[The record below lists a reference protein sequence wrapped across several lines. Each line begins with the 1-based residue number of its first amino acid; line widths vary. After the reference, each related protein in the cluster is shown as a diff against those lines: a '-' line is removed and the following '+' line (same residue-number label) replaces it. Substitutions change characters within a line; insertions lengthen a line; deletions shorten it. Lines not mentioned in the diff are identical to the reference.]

1 MVDFCVK
8 YNMYNNFDKKGAG
21 KLVIQ
26 KITKTKLLVLRKM
39 TSFSNPKKQRSE
51 PYYESSVCT
60 KKNYK
65 HIVGRANNVLN
76 IFKFL
81 EILNGL

>member
-1 MVDFCVK
+1 MRHNNNNNASDTVVDFCVK

-60 KKNYK
+60 KKKLQTYRWK
-65 HIVGRANNVLN
+65 G
-76 IFKFL
+76 
-81 EILNGL
+81 

>member
-51 PYYESSVCT
+51 PYYESSVYT
-60 KKNYK
+60 EKKYK
-65 HIVGRANNVLN
+65 EIVGRDNNVLR
-76 IFKFL
+76 FFL
-81 EILNGL
+81 V